1 MSENCC
7 IFVIEKKTKIMK
19 STDINYIRRR
29 IAELTKEKNMME
41 GFLQEAMISAI
52 QEIGQENP
60 YGIKKSSSGLKM
72 MTISYSQLFDKPWS
86 MDFFDWEES
95 ANAILK
101 YLEKTPAI
109 NWKKKLTDLLET
121 NGDVIELKRRGKIW
135 PGMMGIVQR
144 TPIDRVFIE
153 KIIERI

>member
-1 MSENCC
+1 
-7 IFVIEKKTKIMK
+7 MK
-19 STDINYIRRR
+19 STDIDVIRQR

-41 GFLQEAMISAI
+41 ENLQEAMVSAI

-60 YGIKKSSSGLKM
+60 YGVKKKEGYKM
-72 MTISYSQLFDKPWS
+72 MTISFSQLYDKPWS

-95 ANAILK
+95 AAAVLK

-109 NWKKKLTDLLET
+109 NWKQKLTDLLNT
-121 NGDVIELKRRGKIW
+121 NGNVVELKKRGMIW
-135 PGMMGIVQR
+135 PGHTGIVKK

-153 KIIERI
+153 KIIEKI